1 MPETAAPENRTA
13 TVDVENVHTEGRTLH
28 GFACVYGAES
38 RDLGGFTESIEAGA
52 FADVLAGDPDVYLTL
67 NHDPSRVLARTTSG
81 TLRIREEERGVAF
94 EADLGDGPTA
104 RDVRDMVKRGDLK
117 GASFRFKVA
126 PDGERWEGERRT
138 LTRIGQLVDLSLATT
153 PAYDGP
159 AVELRSLPENTDTEE
174 ATVPET
180 HPGGLRVEDRTAAPE
195 GAETRLRATLG
206 LEDRVADWQA
216 RRPSRSSY
224 SPEEARD
231 FSLGRAIK
239 GMVSGD
245 WTDAEL
251 EQRALAEGAGSTGGF
266 LTPEPLS
273 AQVIDRI
280 RNQAQV
286 MMAGAQTVPM
296 ESDTLSIPRL
306 ATGITPAWKVENA
319 AVAESDPAFER
330 VSFKANT
337 LAVLV
342 RMSFELFEDMPPSSA
357 DLITNEI
364 TQALALELDRAAL
377 RGSGTAPE
385 PRGVKNQPGITVQSM
400 GTNGATPSYDALV
413 DAVST
418 IQGKNLAPNAAI
430 HASRTAKT
438 FSNLKDTT
446 GQPLM
451 MPPLLDGLSQLVSNQ
466 VPVDLTAGT
475 SSDASEIYVGRWS
488 DLLVGV
494 RPSVGVRIQQLNER
508 FADSMQ
514 VALLAYLRA
523 DVQLA
528 RPESFVV
535 IAGVRP

>member
-52 FADVLAGDPDVYLTL
+52 FAGVLAGEPDVYLTL
-67 NHDPSRVLARTTSG
+67 NHDPSKVLARTTSG

-195 GAETRLRATLG
+195 GAETRLSATLG
-206 LEDRVADWQA
+206 LEDRVADWVA
-216 RRPSRSSY
+216 RRPSRSAY
-224 SPEEARD
+224 SSEEQRD

-306 ATGITPAWKVENA
+306 ATGIQPAWKVENA
-319 AVAESDPAFER
+319 AVVESDPAFER

-385 PRGVKNQPGITVQSM
+385 PRGVRNQAGVTVQSM
-400 GTNGATPSYDALV
+400 GTNGATPTYDALV

-430 HASRTAKT
+430 HTSRTAKT

-508 FADSMQ
+508 FADQMQ
-514 VALLAYLRA
+514 IGLLAYLRA

-535 IAGVRP
+535 ISGVRP